1 MLPVVLGV
9 MVLYDA
15 AAIDLAVMLPVIL
28 AECGADCDAA
38 IDLAVTLPVIL
49 TVMLPVMLLWILLV
63 MLLMKL
69 PKTLTLVKI
78 IVQYAIYKIKE
89 NNFLP
94 FFRHPFFE
102 RVSFLHR
109 LDLRR

>member
-1 MLPVVLGV
+1 MLPVVLEV
-9 MVLYDA
+9 MLLYDA
-15 AAIDLAVMLPVIL
+15 GIDLAVMLPVIL
-28 AECGADCDAA
+28 AVCDAA
-38 IDLAVTLPVIL
+38 IELAVTLPVIL